1 MRGNDPPFFF
11 FFCKALKFS
20 KSENSLRFSGV
31 LKQIKIQ
38 LRSEV
43 VFCVLQT
50 VKIELRSL
58 RISDARETLVTSKSR
73 TKMKERLQKLKQNE
87 KRRKKR
93 RERER
98 ERERERKSQ

>member
-1 MRGNDPPFFF
+1 MKVFENWGEMIHHFF

-43 VFCVLQT
+43 VVFWCYKQL
-50 VKIELRSL
+50 
-58 RISDARETLVTSKSR
+58 
-73 TKMKERLQKLKQNE
+73 KLNCDL
-87 KRRKKR
+87 
-93 RERER
+93 
-98 ERERERKSQ
+98 